1 MAFGKTGAALAR
13 HADLGLL
20 VIRLGVGLSLL
31 LFHGWGKITGG
42 PERWE
47 RTGRE
52 MANLG
57 IRFYPVFWG
66 LMAALAESL
75 GAVLLMLGLF
85 FRPSAGVIAFAPFWL
100 DITDAL
106 TAGGPNEVVVSVF
119 GTLKNTLGPF
129 HNKPALGR
137 AWPGGFQQGAKGGRP
152 AGKDYSVVDYGL
164 FEDFK
169 IKMRTE

>member
-85 FRPSAGVIAFAPFWL
+85 FRPSAGVIAFTMFVAALRHLNLPADAPNSGWSGASH
-100 DITDAL
+100 AL
-106 TAGGPNEVVVSVF
+106 ELLAVAIGLVF
-119 GTLKNTLGPF
+119 LGP
-129 HNKPALGR
+129 
-137 AWPGGFQQGAKGGRP
+137 
-152 AGKDYSVVDYGL
+152 GKYSL
-164 FEDFK
+164 APRW
-169 IKMRTE
+169 MR